1 MHANQKKEVMKLKQ
15 FTEQEI
21 MHQMKCNHCTR
32 EEALDI
38 LAWDYDIEHGDKEKG
53 AMTAEQKKLIRSL
66 THSAKAPTE
75 KKTVKRERKVDAN
88 KAEIFEK
95 IRAMLAGE
103 VEITA
108 VKNEAEISFMHAGEA
123 YTVKL
128 TKHRA
133 PKN

>member
-1 MHANQKKEVMKLKQ
+1 MKLKQ
-15 FTEQEI
+15 FSEKEI
-21 MHQMKCNHCTR
+21 QHQMQCNHCTR

-38 LAWDYDIEHGDKEKG
+38 LAWDYDIDHGDKDKG
-53 AMTAEQKKLIRSL
+53 APTAEQKKLIRSL
-66 THSAKAPTE
+66 TKADKAPTE
-75 KKTVKRERKVDAN
+75 KRTVKRERKVDAN

-133 PKN
+133 PKA

>member
-1 MHANQKKEVMKLKQ
+1 MKQ
-15 FTEQEI
+15 FTEKEI
-21 MHQMKCNHCTR
+21 QHQMQCNHCTR

-38 LAWDYDIEHGDKEKG
+38 LAWDYDIDHGDKEKG
-53 AMTAEQKKLIRSL
+53 APTAEQKKLIRSL
-66 THSAKAPTE
+66 TKADKAPTE
-75 KKTVKRERKVDAN
+75 KRAVKRERKVDAN

-108 VKNEAEISFMHAGEA
+108 VKNEAEISFIHAGEA

-133 PKN
+133 PKA

>member
-1 MHANQKKEVMKLKQ
+1 MKQ
-15 FTEQEI
+15 FSEKEI
-21 MHQMKCNHCTR
+21 QHQMQCNHCTR
-32 EEALDI
+32 EEAIDI
-38 LAWDYDIEHGDKEKG
+38 LAWDYDIDHGDKEKG
-53 AMTAEQKKLIRSL
+53 APTAEQKKLIRSL
-66 THSAKAPTE
+66 TKADKAPTE
-75 KKTVKRERKVDAN
+75 KRTVKRERKVDAN

-133 PKN
+133 PKA

>member
-1 MHANQKKEVMKLKQ
+1 MKQ
-15 FTEQEI
+15 FTEKEI
-21 MHQMKCNHCTR
+21 QHQMQCNHCTR

-38 LAWDYDIEHGDKEKG
+38 LAWDYDIDHGDKDKG
-53 AMTAEQKKLIRSL
+53 APTAEQKKLIRSL
-66 THSAKAPTE
+66 TKADKAPTE
-75 KKTVKRERKVDAN
+75 KRTVKRERKVDAN

-133 PKN
+133 PKA

>member
-1 MHANQKKEVMKLKQ
+1 MKQ
-15 FTEQEI
+15 FTEKEI
-21 MHQMKCNHCTR
+21 QHQMQCNHCTR

-38 LAWDYDIEHGDKEKG
+38 LAWDYDIDHGDKDKG
-53 AMTAEQKKLIRSL
+53 APTAEQKKLIRSL
-66 THSAKAPTE
+66 TKADKAPTE
-75 KKTVKRERKVDAN
+75 KRTVKRERKIDAN

-133 PKN
+133 PKA